1 VEGPAQEP
9 VPFWH
14 GKLWEPLP
22 VARWTKWATYDDNGA
37 VIKSLNDTIRE
48 ERARLR
54 ELPAKYLPYLR
65 GLRDNIRHLIQD
77 ALQQPHHRVF
87 RIHHER
93 LVREIQCRIEEL
105 ERNADLEEF
114 EANVQ
119 PFILAHAN
127 ALAAAARE
135 QDDAERKATSALPAS
150 MIDAMAP
157 MQQRLYRRMLAM
169 ISNNSMR
176 SGAKEGPTEVPAG
189 GSDVVSSEDLV
200 RHMFSRL
207 WVSSHVPS
215 AMHTTAHDMCQRCK
229 IPMTKSAREQLL
241 VCSQCGFS
249 FGFVDST
256 EAART
261 YGDDAEYYPNA
272 STRFNHFQ
280 EFVTRVQARELKP
293 VPRSV
298 MAKVAVGLRDM
309 EGVTCSADITLDKVV
324 RVVNELG
331 APLREY
337 KKNVVQICA
346 QLSGRWPVQLT
357 AEQMF
362 MARSIFF
369 EILNAFEVLFPGE
382 KKKWFR
388 YKFIMRVICFT
399 MGWDKM
405 LRALDA
411 IEGSGAAEDD
421 DEPEAG
427 GPSSEEMRAGERSEA
442 GHRGREVVARESVPN
457 ESVPKESAPGVS
469 GTSREAPSQLPAA
482 NEPDSA
488 RGGHSFRV
496 GAPVYRSPST
506 GDAAAAAPGNAMFR
520 NIPRREM
527 EDAELRMRA
536 IFRQL
541 GWFYRG
547 PFTGVVVEE
556 EPAPAFNTQTLPQ

>member
-1 VEGPAQEP
+1 MVRGASAASSRSRSRATGSGSAAEEAAAVAAAAARPDP

-22 VARWTKWATYDDNGA
+22 IARWIKWATLDEHG
-37 VIKSLNDTIRE
+37 VVVKGLNDTIRE

-54 ELPAKYLPYLR
+54 DLPGQYLPFLR
-65 GLRDNIRHLIQD
+65 ALRDNIRHLIAD
-77 ALQQPHHRVF
+77 SLQGPHHRVF
-87 RIHHER
+87 RVHHER
-93 LVREIQCRIEEL
+93 LVRELQQRIEEL
-105 ERNADLEEF
+105 ERNVDLEEF
-114 EANVQ
+114 ERNVQ

-127 ALAAAARE
+127 ALATAARE
-135 QDDAERKATSALPAS
+135 QEEADKRVAASLPS
-150 MIDAMAP
+150 NIIDAMAP
-157 MQQRLYRRMLAM
+157 MQQRLYRRMLGMVATAT
-169 ISNNSMR
+169 
-176 SGAKEGPTEVPAG
+176 AKRTAAETRVVPETAAGLPVLPGAG
-189 GSDVVSSEDLV
+189 GAAEGAEEVVSSEELV

-207 WVSSHVPS
+207 WVGSHTPS
-215 AMHTTAHDMCQRCK
+215 AMHTTAHDMCQRCR

-241 VCSQCGFS
+241 VCSHCGFS
-249 FGFVDST
+249 IGYVDST

-298 MAKVAVGLRDM
+298 MAKVAAGLRDT

-324 RVVNELG
+324 RVVNALG

-337 KKNVVQICA
+337 KKNVVQISA

-369 EILNAFEVLFPGE
+369 EILNAFEVLFPGD

-399 MGWDKM
+399 MGWEEM

-411 IEGSGAAEDD
+411 IEGAGVADLDHTGEELEGGSGAA
-421 DEPEAG
+421 
-427 GPSSEEMRAGERSEA
+427 
-442 GHRGREVVARESVPN
+442 
-457 ESVPKESAPGVS
+457 
-469 GTSREAPSQLPAA
+469 
-482 NEPDSA
+482 
-488 RGGHSFRV
+488 
-496 GAPVYRSPST
+496 
-506 GDAAAAAPGNAMFR
+506 AAAAAPAPAPAAPGHAMLR
-520 NIPRREM
+520 NVPRLEM
-527 EDAELRMRA
+527 EEAELRMRA

-541 GWFYRG
+541 GWHYRG
-547 PFTGVVVEE
+547 PCTGIVAEE
-556 EPAPAFNTQTLPQ
+556 ESPPRPELTCTLPSQN